1 MKGLSWLLSIVLVLV
16 ISWRLLADQEVI
28 LKSGTRMI
36 GTVTIDGA
44 DAVVQMA
51 DDKVRVP
58 LKDVAT
64 IAAENSSPERQAQ
77 RLLFTG
83 A

>member
-1 MKGLSWLLSIVLVLV
+1 MKGLSWLLCVVFV
-16 ISWRLLADQEVI
+16 FAISWRLLADQEVI

-36 GTVTIDGA
+36 EAVTIDGA

-58 LKDVAT
+58 LQEVAT

-77 RLLFTG
+77 RS
-83 A
+83 